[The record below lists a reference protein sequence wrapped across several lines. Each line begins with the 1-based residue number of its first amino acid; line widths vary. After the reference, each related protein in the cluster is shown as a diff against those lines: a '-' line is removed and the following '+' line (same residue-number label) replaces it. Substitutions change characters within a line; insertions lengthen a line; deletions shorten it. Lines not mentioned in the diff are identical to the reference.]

1 MLEGEPLDDP
11 SKELLLAS
19 AEELEEFLKKYGI
32 KEQIS
37 ADEVEKALAQ
47 SPNLVFTI
55 ISAHNQMTYELPS
68 GTASARVETQ
78 LCSGVHAHESTLSYY
93 LSERP
98 YQEKDESWL
107 DIEFRLTCEACFEE
121 QQENGEAECDAC
133 GRDDGN
139 LMYALLWDQ
148 SGKVTI
154 DRLDP
159 EDF

>member
-1 MLEGEPLDDP
+1 
-11 SKELLLAS
+11 
-19 AEELEEFLKKYGI
+19 
-32 KEQIS
+32 
-37 ADEVEKALAQ
+37 
-47 SPNLVFTI
+47 
-55 ISAHNQMTYELPS
+55 MTYELPS

-98 YQEKDESWL
+98 YLEKDASWL
-107 DIEFRLTCEACFEE
+107 DIEFRLTCEACYEE
-121 QQENGEAECDAC
+121 QQENGEAECDSC

>member
-1 MLEGEPLDDP
+1 MLDGEPLDDP

-19 AEELEEFLKKYGI
+19 AEELEEFLRKYGI

-78 LCSGVHAHESTLSYY
+78 LCSGVHPNENTLAYY

-98 YQEKDESWL
+98 YEETEDAWF
-107 DIEFRLTCEACFEE
+107 DIEFMLSCEACLEE
-121 QQENGEAECDAC
+121 HQENGEAECDAC
-133 GRDDGN
+133 GREDGN